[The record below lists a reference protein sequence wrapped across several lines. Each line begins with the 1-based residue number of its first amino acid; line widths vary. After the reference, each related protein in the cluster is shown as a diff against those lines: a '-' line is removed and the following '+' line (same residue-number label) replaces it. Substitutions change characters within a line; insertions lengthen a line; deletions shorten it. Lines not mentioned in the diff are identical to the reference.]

1 MPESNP
7 AGFCVFLLDKE
18 SKMCEKLD
26 PESHFIFGSSRSLRG
41 LYTRHILGKA
51 ILNLGCIDGE
61 RQSEQES
68 DSQI

>member
-1 MPESNP
+1 
-7 AGFCVFLLDKE
+7 
-18 SKMCEKLD
+18 MCEKLD

-51 ILNLGCIDGE
+51 ILNLGCTDGA